1 MDIAPESETTQEI
14 PLASETGSAAEPD
27 IAMTLHEEDSVSP
40 FADGKGGGLEE
51 PMLDESE
58 FALSQFDLDEPGAS
72 ELDEEEPLSEIL
84 EGDQELEEDTATK
97 LDLARAYLEMGDAE
111 GASEF
116 LEEVL
121 EEGNEEQKAAA
132 KELMEKIG

>member
-1 MDIAPESETTQEI
+1 
-14 PLASETGSAAEPD
+14 
-27 IAMTLHEEDSVSP
+27 MTLREEDSVSP
-40 FADGKGGGLEE
+40 FADETEMGLEE
-51 PMLDESE
+51 PVLDESE
-58 FALSQFDLDEPGAS
+58 FALSQFDLDEPGTS
-72 ELDEEEPLSEIL
+72 ELEEGEPLSEIL
-84 EGDQELEEDTATK
+84 EGDQDLEEDTGTK